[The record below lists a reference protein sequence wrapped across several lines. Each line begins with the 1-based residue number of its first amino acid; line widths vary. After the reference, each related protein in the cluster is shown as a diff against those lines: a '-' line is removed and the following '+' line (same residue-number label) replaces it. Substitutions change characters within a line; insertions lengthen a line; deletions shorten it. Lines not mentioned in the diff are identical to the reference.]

1 MFESRLALLVCALEP
16 CYEDIDG
23 SSILRP
29 LILLS
34 LFQGLLVQPNPAPN
48 PEKNAQVLR
57 VILIEGTG
65 NLLVL
70 ATKLAVGLS
79 TGSLAILGDA
89 LHSVTDVLNNGL
101 AWMVMRQAN
110 EPPDSKHPYGHRK
123 FETLAVFVLASLL
136 AAVGFELVI
145 RALSRDNTVIVS
157 SDWGLALMLGVLVVN
172 ISLATWQ
179 RRWARR
185 LDSEILYADAS
196 HTFADVLTTIVV
208 IVGWQLSAMGYV
220 WLDQLC
226 AIGVAGLVFYL
237 AYGLFRKAI
246 PVLVDESAIESS
258 LLIAAAEEIT
268 GAGSVRQVRSRW
280 KGSDSAVDMVV
291 SANAHLTLREAH
303 AIADDIEKV
312 LEERFGLKDVSIHM
326 EPDQT

>member
-1 MFESRLALLVCALEP
+1 MHP
-16 CYEDIDG
+16 DK
-23 SSILRP
+23 
-29 LILLS
+29 
-34 LFQGLLVQPNPAPN
+34 APN
-48 PEKNAQVLR
+48 PEKDAQVLR
-57 VILIEGTG
+57 VILIEGAG

-70 ATKLAVGLS
+70 GTKLAVGLS

-89 LHSVTDVLNNGL
+89 LHSVTDVLNSGL

-136 AAVGFELVI
+136 AAVGFELVV
-145 RALSRDNTVIVS
+145 RALSRDAAVIVS

-185 LDSEILYADAS
+185 LNSEILYADAS
-196 HTFADVLTTIVV
+196 HTFADVLTTVVV
-208 IVGWQLSAMGYV
+208 IGGWQLSAMGYV

-291 SANAHLTLREAH
+291 SANADLTLHEAH

-312 LEERFGLKDVSIHM
+312 LEERFGLRDVSIHM

>member
-1 MFESRLALLVCALEP
+1 MH
-16 CYEDIDG
+16 
-23 SSILRP
+23 
-29 LILLS
+29 
-34 LFQGLLVQPNPAPN
+34 PNPAPN
-48 PEKNAQVLR
+48 PERDAQVLR
-57 VILIEGTG
+57 VILIEGSG

-70 ATKLAVGLS
+70 AAKLTVGFS

-101 AWMVMRQAN
+101 AWMVMRRAN

-145 RALSRDNTVIVS
+145 RALSREAAVIES
-157 SDWGLALMLGVLVVN
+157 SDWGLALMLGVLVIN

-185 LDSEILYADAS
+185 LHSEILYADAS
-196 HTFADVLTTIVV
+196 HTFADVLTTVVV
-208 IVGWQLSAMGYV
+208 IGGWQLSAMGYV

-291 SANAHLTLREAH
+291 SANAELTLHQAH

-312 LEERFGLKDVSIHM
+312 LEERFGLQDVSIHM
-326 EPDQT
+326 EPEKT

>member
-1 MFESRLALLVCALEP
+1 MPPDL
-16 CYEDIDG
+16 
-23 SSILRP
+23 
-29 LILLS
+29 
-34 LFQGLLVQPNPAPN
+34 APN
-48 PEKNAQVLR
+48 PGKDAQVLR

-70 ATKLAVGLS
+70 TAKLVVGFS
-79 TGSLAILGDA
+79 TGSLAVLGDA

-110 EPPDSKHPYGHRK
+110 QPPDSKHPYGHRK
-123 FETLAVFVLASLL
+123 FETLAVFVLAALL
-136 AAVGFELVI
+136 AVVGFELVVH
-145 RALSRDNTVIVS
+145 ALSREPTVIES
-157 SDWGLALMLGVLVVN
+157 TGWALAMMVAVLGVN
-172 ISLATWQ
+172 IGLATWE

-185 LDSEILYADAS
+185 LNSEILQADAS
-196 HTFADVLTTIVV
+196 HTFADVLTTVVV
-208 IVGWQLSAMGYV
+208 IAGWQLSAMGYV

-237 AYGLFRKAI
+237 AYKLFRKAI

-291 SANAHLTLREAH
+291 SAKGDLTLQEAH

-312 LEERFGLKDVSIHM
+312 LEERFGLEDVSIHM
-326 EPDQT
+326 EPDET